1 MTNLVS
7 ENLYPAER
15 TLKKY
20 GLRLLDWTRLWYAGD
35 GRCPICRK
43 RFSRSRLPCVDHR
56 HKDGLVR
63 GLVCSPCNN
72 WLGEMHD
79 DAGRLERAASYL
91 TDPPAVH
98 VLGERFVPD
107 SSGAA
112 R

>member
-1 MTNLVS
+1 MKEYLPTK
-7 ENLYPAER
+7 R
-15 TLKKY
+15 TLAKY
-20 GLRLLDWTRLWYAGD
+20 GLSVMDWLTMAAYAKWK
-35 GRCPICRK
+35 CPICHK
-43 RFSRSRLPCVDHR
+43 PFSRSRPLVVDHR

-63 GLVCSPCNN
+63 GLICSPCNN